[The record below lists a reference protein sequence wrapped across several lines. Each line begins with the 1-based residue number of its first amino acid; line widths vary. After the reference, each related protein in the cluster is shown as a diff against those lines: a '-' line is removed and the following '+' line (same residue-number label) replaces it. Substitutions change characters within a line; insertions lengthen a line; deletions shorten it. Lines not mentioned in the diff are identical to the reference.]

1 MLSEKVPPWGFP
13 LAVAWR
19 NTRFSNLLDF
29 LVVAKIKTIRKSVLF
44 GMLQDAS
51 GNKVEDNKN
60 DIVVVG
66 FTNSSGN
73 NPLKDAALN
82 SEGNYVCSYH
92 LRGLYPNFVT
102 PQGVYDFEKAFAQFT
117 TDYPIGYE
125 DEDVNLY
132 DFPVS
137 DLCGKPAVKLANGNI
152 MQVRRIASY
161 ASNESAFQTA
171 KNDMNKNF
179 GTKFFDVD

>member
-1 MLSEKVPPWGFP
+1 M
-13 LAVAWR
+13 
-19 NTRFSNLLDF
+19 
-29 LVVAKIKTIRKSVLF
+29 AKIKTIRKSVLF
-44 GMLQDAS
+44 GILQDAS

-60 DIVVVG
+60 DIVVVS
-66 FTNSSGN
+66 FTKSNGKN
-73 NPLKDAALN
+73 RLKDAALN

-92 LRGLYPNFVT
+92 LRGLYPDLVL
-102 PQGVYDFEKAFAQFT
+102 PQGGFNFEAAYHEFEQEF
-117 TDYPIGYE
+117 PIGHD

-137 DLCGKPAVKLANGNI
+137 DLCGKSAVKLANGNT

-161 ASNESAFQTA
+161 ASKESAFQTA
-171 KNDMNKNF
+171 KNDMQKNW